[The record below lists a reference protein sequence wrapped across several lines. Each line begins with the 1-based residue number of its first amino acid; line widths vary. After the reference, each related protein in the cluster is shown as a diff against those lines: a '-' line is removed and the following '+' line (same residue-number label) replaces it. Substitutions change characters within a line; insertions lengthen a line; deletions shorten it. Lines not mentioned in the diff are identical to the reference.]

1 MLTIL
6 VSNDDSVH
14 APGIHILAKE
24 LKKLGKVFVVAPLEE
39 KSTTG
44 HSLTIHKP
52 LRILPLHNLGKDVHG
67 VSGSPADC
75 VYLGIR
81 EVLGGRMPDI
91 VVSGINRGANLGQD
105 VYYSGTVSAARE
117 ACILGLPALA
127 VSLDVEF
134 AKALPEKDLHYATA
148 AKMTVQ
154 VIRKLMQHSELKM
167 PHHTLLNLN
176 VPDLPLKKVRGIH
189 LARQGFRYYTG
200 SVLRRRDHRGKDYYW
215 LGGTYEG
222 FREDM
227 GSDCHSVADGYAALT
242 PLKLDSTDFDC
253 MAELAGPFELP
264 EPAGAPKRNVPHRV
278 RLDPREAARR
288 GKSKV
293 RSGKAKG

>member
-1 MLTIL
+1 MLRIL

-24 LKKLGKVFVVAPLEE
+24 LRKLGQVQVVAPLEE

-52 LRILPLHNLGKDVHG
+52 LRILKLDNLGRDVYG

-75 VYLGIR
+75 VYLGVR
-81 EVLGGRMPDI
+81 EVMGGKLPDLI
-91 VVSGINRGANLGQD
+91 VSGINRGANLGQD

-117 ACILGLPALA
+117 GCILGIPSLA

-134 AKALPEKDLHYATA
+134 ARALPEKELHYATA
-148 AKMTVQ
+148 AKVCVK
-154 VIRKLMQHSELKM
+154 VIRRLLERQGSLEM

-176 VPDLPLKKVRGIH
+176 VPDVKLSDVKGIH

-215 LGGTYEG
+215 LGGSYEG
-222 FREDM
+222 FREDL
-227 GSDCHSVADGYAALT
+227 GSDCHTVADGFASLT
-242 PLKLDSTDFDC
+242 PLKLDSTDYESLAD
-253 MAELAGPFELP
+253 LAGSFELP
-264 EPAGAPKRNVPHRV
+264 NPASQPKKNVPHRL

-288 GKSKV
+288 KSK
-293 RSGKAKG
+293 RKKG

>member
-1 MLTIL
+1 MLRIL

-14 APGIHILAKE
+14 APGIHVLAKE
-24 LKKLGKVFVVAPLEE
+24 LKKLGSVTVVAPLEE

-52 LRILPLHNLGKDVHG
+52 LRILQLDHLGPHVYG

-75 VYLGIR
+75 VYLGVRQI
-81 EVLGGRMPDI
+81 LGGKLPDLI
-91 VVSGINRGANLGQD
+91 VSGINRGANLGQD

-117 ACILGLPALA
+117 GCILGIPSIA

-134 AKALPEKDLHYATA
+134 ARALPEKSLHYATA
-148 AKMTVQ
+148 AKMCVQ
-154 VIRKLMQHSELKM
+154 VIRSMLLKQGKVQI

-176 VPDLPLKKVRGIH
+176 VPDLKLNEVRGVH

-200 SVLRRRDHRGKDYYW
+200 HVLQRRDHRGKDYYW
-215 LGGTYEG
+215 LGGSYEG
-222 FREDM
+222 FREDL
-227 GSDCHSVADGYAALT
+227 GSDCHTVADGYASIT
-242 PLKLDSTDFDC
+242 PLKLDSTDFEYLS
-253 MAELAGPFELP
+253 ELAHVFELP
-264 EPAGAPKRNVPHRV
+264 DPARAPRRQVPHRL

-288 GKSKV
+288 KKGPK
-293 RSGKAKG
+293 KASR